1 MSSAKLPSLASDT
14 VLVTLFLLLVILGA
28 RSKLEIVPY
37 RMFRDVLFY
46 LIVIIFFYFIPSL
59 FLKPPS
65 IPKSEWV
72 IIYVENL

>member
-1 MSSAKLPSLASDT
+1 
-14 VLVTLFLLLVILGA
+14 
-28 RSKLEIVPY
+28 
-37 RMFRDVLFY
+37 MFRDVLFY